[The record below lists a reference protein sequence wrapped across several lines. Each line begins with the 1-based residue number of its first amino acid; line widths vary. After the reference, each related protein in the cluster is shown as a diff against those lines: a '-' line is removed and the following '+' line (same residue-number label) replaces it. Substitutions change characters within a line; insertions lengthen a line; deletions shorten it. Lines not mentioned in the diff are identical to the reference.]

1 MKIGVLCSGGD
12 APGMNAC
19 LRAIVRA
26 AACANDE
33 VVGIVHGYQGIFD
46 EEFYTR
52 TEAEKRFGSAPGLG
66 MRSVSGL
73 SKRGGTVLH
82 SSRCQRLMM
91 PDGPK
96 EAADILRKHGF
107 NALLPIG
114 GNGTLSGAMKIGKVW
129 NGQIIGL
136 PGTIDNDLLG
146 TDATIGFATAV
157 NTAVEAVDKLRDTAG
172 SHNMMFLVEVMGRH
186 CGDIALHTAIAAGAE
201 LVCIPEIPTD
211 VESLVIGLKTIKQLG
226 KTSVIMIVA
235 EGDDLGD
242 AMRIQEKLKEAGNPF
257 ESRVVVL
264 GHTQR
269 GGSPVPADRILAS
282 ELGCFAVE
290 SLHRGETGKMAGLIN
305 GKPALTPL
313 EECVSGHRQITPEKL
328 QLLQL
333 IAG

>member
-19 LRAIVRA
+19 LRAIVRSA
-26 AACANDE
+26 VRAQDE
-33 VVGIVHGYQGIFD
+33 VVGIMHGYQGIFD
-46 EEFYTR
+46 EEFYGR
-52 TEAEKRFGSAPGLG
+52 ADVEKRLGPGDGLG

-73 SKRGGTVLH
+73 SKIGGTVLH
-82 SSRCQRLMM
+82 SSRCMRFTT
-91 PDGPK
+91 PEGVKD
-96 EAADILRKHGF
+96 AADILRKYGIE
-107 NALLPIG
+107 ALLPIG
-114 GNGTLSGAMKIGKVW
+114 GNGTLSGAIELGKVW
-129 NGQIIGL
+129 DGQILGL

-157 NTAVEAVDKLRDTAG
+157 DTAVGAVDKLRDTAG
-172 SHNMMFLVEVMGRH
+172 SHDMMFLVEVMGRH
-186 CGDIALHTAIAAGAE
+186 CGDIALHTAIASGAE
-201 LVCIPEIPTD
+201 LVCVPEIPTD
-211 VESLVIGLKTIKQLG
+211 VNHLVANLKRIKRLG

-242 AMRIQEKLKEAGNPF
+242 AMHIQEKLKEAGNPF

-290 SLHRGETGKMAGLIN
+290 MLHQGETGKMAGMLA
-305 GKPALTPL
+305 GKPTLTPF
-313 EECVSGHRQITPEKL
+313 EECVKGHRQISAEKL
-328 QLLQL
+328 HLLQ
-333 IAG
+333 IVSG